1 MAEIDKVPAFRPG
14 QRVIPA
20 SSLEGMRRQIKENVR
35 PLRGDPQHSSY
46 YPFQNTDTEDIAHG
60 EPGVPDNLGSGDGLT
75 DNSELEIKQP
85 DTDALGIVWVNRSAD
100 VAEDAYG
107 EAELAGYVPFEAVVN
122 EAGAVGEPYGVQD
135 GTSTFVHWIPGFRM
149 LAYYGAKYGGSV
161 LWGLLVR
168 DNLPCLVKEVDSD
181 YQTCDKDGT
190 ASGID
195 FSADS
200 L

>member
-1 MAEIDKVPAFRPG
+1 MAEIDKVPAFRRG
-14 QRVIPA
+14 QREGLLAP
-20 SSLEGMRRQIKENVR
+20 LESMRKQIRENTR
-35 PLRGDPQHSSY
+35 PLQGKPQHTTLY
-46 YPFQNTDTEDIAHG
+46 RFQNTDTEDIATG

-75 DNSELEIKQP
+75 SNNELEIKQP
-85 DTDALGIVWVNRSAD
+85 DTDALGIVWVNRSSD

-122 EAGAVGEPYGVQD
+122 EEGAVGEPYGVQD

-149 LAYYGAKYGGSV
+149 LASYGAKYGGSV

-195 FSADS
+195 FSVDS